1 MIRRPPRSTRT
12 DTLFPY
18 TTLFRSEESVRQ
30 KQTPVTVLNGVL
42 EGDTTYRALRPT
54 LYDFMV
60 QRAAGFYL
68 EEESNLLPTQPEDSY
83 LLDNPAL
90 FSDAATFTR
99 IPLENDDSLSLS
111 LQEIG
116 RAHV

>member
-1 MIRRPPRSTRT
+1 
-12 DTLFPY
+12 
-18 TTLFRSEESVRQ
+18 
-30 KQTPVTVLNGVL
+30 
-42 EGDTTYRALRPT
+42 
-54 LYDFMV
+54 MV

-111 LQEIG
+111 LQGLRLLQDLTQFHLDDPDPAPLIALEIQRLQFVYQKSQLPGKEIG
-116 RAHV
+116 RASCRERVGQYV